1 MRLAGRMVGVVLGL
15 VAALYV
21 SGCQTAIEPYTPAGA
36 DALWQPEPVPDL
48 FGDAATIV
56 TDVAIENQADAA
68 VVVVRTSGAP
78 PQVRA
83 HQRYEP
89 THVAL
94 AIQAARLGISQQ
106 PLAPHDPGGIVN
118 KVVAVERLRNLQPQV
133 VIRVHLRE
141 AVPFEVE
148 QDEGVIRLA
157 LAHRQADAGPDANPP
172 PAPAPETDAAP
183 AEPEAAAEPETAAES
198 PVSEAV
204 PESTTPEATTEP
216 AMPDTVAEL
225 PAAEAAA
232 ESPPSEPDAAPDEPA
247 ATEASAEPPAS
258 ETAAESTTDELA
270 AEPAAPEAIAELP
283 AAEAALE
290 PSPAEAAAEL
300 AAPSSVPGE
309 QTISLDVQ
317 EADLHDVLRLIADVV
332 GVNVI
337 AGTDVQGSVTTRLAD
352 VPWNEAL
359 AAVLSIN
366 GMGYER
372 SGNVIRIAPLEH
384 FAKAREAR
392 LREQEAQRQSQPIFT
407 QVVTINYANAAALQ
421 PNLEKLLS
429 DRGSLAVD
437 TRTNAIIVN
446 DTRTAIDT
454 ITDLVAT
461 LDRPTPQIMIESRI
475 VESSRNFLRELGV
488 QLAGRGREKINAS
501 FPSAVSVFGGGSRAG
516 SDVPGNFLLDLPAQV
531 GTGAGGSLGISF
543 ASLGSSFLDVQL
555 SALEASGRGKVISRP
570 RIATLDNTE
579 ALIQSGRRIPFETT
593 SANQGTR
600 TQFADASI
608 SLRVTPHVTPHGFIN
623 MKILASRNAA
633 DFTRTSRDGVPTII
647 TREATTEMLV
657 RDGDTVVIGGLYTR
671 DTSVSQDGV
680 PFFSKIPGLG
690 WLFRRTRNSDTTDE
704 LLFFITPR
712 IIREPQESLE
722 TS

>member
-1 MRLAGRMVGVVLGL
+1 MRLASRIFGLLVGLAAL
-15 VAALYV
+15 ALYV
-21 SGCQTAIEPYTPAGA
+21 SGCRPALEPYTPAG
-36 DALWQPEPVPDL
+36 DDPSWQSEPASGL
-48 FGDAATIV
+48 FSDAATVV
-56 TDVAIENQADAA
+56 TDVAIDSQADAV

-94 AIQAARLGISQQ
+94 GIQAAHLGTWQSVF
-106 PLAPHDPGGIVN
+106 PLQDAGDTVT
-118 KVVAVERLRNLQPQV
+118 KVVAVERIRDLQPQV
-133 VIRVHLRE
+133 TLRVHLHE

-148 QDEGVIRLA
+148 QDEGTIRLA
-157 LAHRQADAGPDANPP
+157 LARRRPDTGAAES
-172 PAPAPETDAAP
+172 PAPAPEADATSTDQETA
-183 AEPEAAAEPETAAES
+183 AEPVLLETTEELPAPETAAES
-198 PVSEAV
+198 
-204 PESTTPEATTEP
+204 
-216 AMPDTVAEL
+216 MIQ
-225 PAAEAAA
+225 EAAA
-232 ESPPSEPDAAPDEPA
+232 TSMTPETA
-247 ATEASAEPPAS
+247 ATLPAS
-258 ETAAESTTDELA
+258 ETVAEFTTE
-270 AEPAAPEAIAELP
+270 
-283 AAEAALE
+283 
-290 PSPAEAAAEL
+290 
-300 AAPSSVPGE
+300 V
-309 QTISLDVQ
+309 ISLDVQ
-317 EADLHDVLRLIADVV
+317 EADIHDVLRLIADVV
-332 GVNVI
+332 GVNI
-337 AGTDVQGSVTTRLAD
+337 TAAASVQGKVTTRLEN
-352 VPWNEAL
+352 VPWEEAL
-359 AAVLSIN
+359 DAVLSIN
-366 GMGYER
+366 GMGRER

-384 FAKAREAR
+384 FAKEREAR
-392 LREQEAQRQSQPIFT
+392 LREQEAQRQIQPTLT

-429 DRGSLAVD
+429 DKGSLAVD
-437 TRTNAIIVN
+437 TRTNTIIVS
-446 DTRTAIDT
+446 DTQAAIGT

-488 QLAGRGREKINAS
+488 QLAGRANEKINAA
-501 FPSAVSVFGGGSRAG
+501 FPSAVSIFGAGAGGDSG
-516 SDVPGNFLLDLPAQV
+516 VPGNFILDLPAQV

-543 ASLGSSFLDVQL
+543 ASVGGSFLDLQL

-623 MKILASRNAA
+623 MKIVAARNAA

-671 DTSVSQDGV
+671 DMSVSQDGV
-680 PFFSKIPGLG
+680 PFFSKIPVLG
-690 WLFRRTRNSDTTDE
+690 VLFRRTRNRDTTDE

-712 IIREPQESLE
+712 IIREPQERLE
-722 TS
+722 TLQP

>member
-1 MRLAGRMVGVVLGL
+1 MRLPGYIFAVAVGLIA
-15 VAALYV
+15 AALCLT
-21 SGCQTAIEPYTPAGA
+21 GCRPAVEPYTPAGA
-36 DALWQPEPVPDL
+36 GTLWQPEPVPDL
-48 FGDAATIV
+48 FGDAATVV
-56 TDVAIENQADAA
+56 TDISIESRVDGA

-94 AIQAARLGISQQ
+94 DIQAAHLGTTQQ
-106 PLAPHDPGGIVN
+106 PLTPQAPGGIVT
-118 KVVAVERLRNLQPQV
+118 KVVAAERIRNTQPQV
-133 VIRVHLRE
+133 IIRVHLHE

-157 LAHRQADAGPDANPP
+157 LARRPSDAG
-172 PAPAPETDAAP
+172 
-183 AEPEAAAEPETAAES
+183 
-198 PVSEAV
+198 
-204 PESTTPEATTEP
+204 
-216 AMPDTVAEL
+216 
-225 PAAEAAA
+225 AA
-232 ESPPSEPDAAPDEPA
+232 ESPPSAPALEADLPPARREDAAQPMLPEAVEAFPTSETPVEPA
-247 ATEASAEPPAS
+247 LQEAPAASAAP
-258 ETAAESTTDELA
+258 ETAALPLASEAAADSTTRDGGT
-270 AEPAAPEAIAELP
+270 EPAAPETAAQTPE
-283 AAEAALE
+283 AEAAPE
-290 PSPAEAAAEL
+290 PPPSEAAGTPAETP
-300 AAPSSVPGE
+300 APSE
-309 QTISLDVQ
+309 AAISLDVQ

-337 AGTDVQGSVTTRLAD
+337 AGSDVQGSVTTRLED
-352 VPWNEAL
+352 VPWDEAL
-359 AAVLSIN
+359 DAVLSIN
-366 GMGYER
+366 GMGHER

-392 LREQEAQRQSQPIFT
+392 LREQEAQRQSQPTST
-407 QVVTINYANAAALQ
+407 QVIAISYANAARLQ

-429 DRGSLAVD
+429 DKGSLAVD
-437 TRTNAIIVN
+437 TRTNTIIVN
-446 DTRTAIDT
+446 DTQTAIRT
-454 ITDLVAT
+454 VTDLVAT

-475 VESSRNFLRELGV
+475 VESSRDFLRELGV
-488 QLAGRGREKINAS
+488 QLAGRANDNVNAS
-501 FPSAVSVFGGGSRAG
+501 FPSAVSIFGAGTRAG
-516 SDVPGNFLLDLPAQV
+516 SDVPGNFILDLPAQV

-543 ASLGSSFLDVQL
+543 ASVGSSFLDVHL
-555 SALEASGRGKVISRP
+555 SALESSGRGKVISRP

-593 SANQGTR
+593 SANQGTQ

-623 MKILASRNAA
+623 MKIVASRNAA

-671 DTSVSQDGV
+671 DTSVSRAGV
-680 PFFSKIPGLG
+680 PFFSKIPVLG
-690 WLFRRTRNSDTTDE
+690 ALFRKTQNRDTTDE

-722 TS
+722 TSS

>member
-1 MRLAGRMVGVVLGL
+1 MRHAGRILGVVLGL

-48 FGDAATIV
+48 FGDAATLV
-56 TDVAIENQADAA
+56 TDVAIENQADAT
-68 VVVVRTSGAP
+68 VIVVRTSGAP

-89 THVAL
+89 IHVAL
-94 AIQAARLGISQQ
+94 DVQAARLGISQQ
-106 PLAPHDPGGIVN
+106 PLAPHDPGGIVS

-148 QDEGVIRLA
+148 QDEGVIRLT

-183 AEPEAAAEPETAAES
+183 AEPEAAAEPTLAETTDELPVPETPVESMLPEAAAEPETAAES
-198 PVSEAV
+198 PVSEVAT
-204 PESTTPEATTEP
+204 EATTPEEVTEP
-216 AMPDTVAEL
+216 ATPETVAEL
-225 PAAEAAA
+225 PE
-232 ESPPSEPDAAPDEPA
+232 
-247 ATEASAEPPAS
+247 
-258 ETAAESTTDELA
+258 
-270 AEPAAPEAIAELP
+270 
-283 AAEAALE
+283 AEAALE
-290 PSPAEAAAEL
+290 PSPAEADDEPAE
-300 AAPSSVPGE
+300 PSSVPGE

-337 AGTDVQGSVTTRLAD
+337 AGTDVQGSVTTRLEN

-359 AAVLSIN
+359 DAVLSIN

-407 QVVTINYANAAALQ
+407 QVLTINYANAAALQ

-437 TRTNAIIVN
+437 TRTNTIIVN

-516 SDVPGNFLLDLPAQV
+516 SNVPGNFLLDLPAQV

-722 TS
+722 PS

>member
-1 MRLAGRMVGVVLGL
+1 MRLAGLVFGVVLGL
-15 VAALYV
+15 VAALCV
-21 SGCQTAIEPYTPAGA
+21 SGCQPAIEPYTPAGA
-36 DALWQPEPVPDL
+36 DGLWQPEPAPDL
-48 FGDAATIV
+48 FGDAATVV
-56 TDVAIENQADAA
+56 TDIAIENQADAA

-94 AIQAARLGISQQ
+94 DIQAARLGIQQQ
-106 PLAPHDPGGIVN
+106 PVVPSDPGGTVS
-118 KVVAVERLRNLQPQV
+118 KVVAVERLRNLKPQV
-133 VIRVHLRE
+133 VIRVHLHE

-157 LAHRQADAGPDANPP
+157 LARRPPDTGAAGS
-172 PAPAPETDAAP
+172 PAPVLEADAAP
-183 AEPEAAAEPETAAES
+183 SEQEAAVEPPLAETTEERPTPETPVEPTLPEAAAELVTPDAVADLPE
-198 PVSEAV
+198 SEA
-204 PESTTPEATTEP
+204 TPEPPASEP
-216 AMPDTVAEL
+216 ADAPDEPASSEAAADPPASETGEATEEPATPDTVAER
-225 PAAEAAA
+225 
-232 ESPPSEPDAAPDEPA
+232 
-247 ATEASAEPPAS
+247 
-258 ETAAESTTDELA
+258 
-270 AEPAAPEAIAELP
+270 P

-290 PSPAEAAAEL
+290 PPPSEPADEP
-300 AAPSSVPGE
+300 AAPSSAPSE
-309 QTISLDVQ
+309 QIISLDVQ
-317 EADLHDVLRLIADVV
+317 EADLHDVLRLIADAV

-337 AGTDVQGSVTTRLAD
+337 AGTDVQGSVTTRLEN

-359 AAVLSIN
+359 DAVLSIN

-392 LREQEAQRQSQPIFT
+392 LREQEAQRQIQPIFT

-421 PNLEKLLS
+421 ANLEKLLS

-437 TRTNAIIVN
+437 ARTNTIIVN
-446 DTRTAIDT
+446 DTRAAIDT
-454 ITDLVAT
+454 ITGLVTT

-475 VESSRNFLRELGV
+475 VETSRNFLRELGV
-488 QLAGRGREKINAS
+488 QLAGRGREKVNAS
-501 FPSAVSVFGGGSRAG
+501 FPSSVSVFGGGSRAG

-555 SALEASGRGKVISRP
+555 SALEATGRGKVISRP

>member
-48 FGDAATIV
+48 FGDAATLV
-56 TDVAIENQADAA
+56 TDVAIENQADAT
-68 VVVVRTSGAP
+68 VIVVRTSGAP

-94 AIQAARLGISQQ
+94 DVQAARLGISQQ
-106 PLAPHDPGGIVN
+106 PLAPHDAGGIVS

-148 QDEGVIRLA
+148 QDEGVIRLT

-198 PVSEAV
+198 PVSEAA
-204 PESTTPEATTEP
+204 PESTTPEEVTEP
-216 AMPDTVAEL
+216 ATPETVAEL
-225 PAAEAAA
+225 PE
-232 ESPPSEPDAAPDEPA
+232 
-247 ATEASAEPPAS
+247 
-258 ETAAESTTDELA
+258 
-270 AEPAAPEAIAELP
+270 
-283 AAEAALE
+283 AEAALE
-290 PSPAEAAAEL
+290 PSPAEAADEP

-337 AGTDVQGSVTTRLAD
+337 AGTDVQGSVTTRLEN

-359 AAVLSIN
+359 DAVLSIN

-407 QVVTINYANAAALQ
+407 QVLTINYANAAALQ

-437 TRTNAIIVN
+437 TRTNTIIVN

-454 ITDLVAT
+454 IADLVAT

-516 SDVPGNFLLDLPAQV
+516 SNVPGNFLLDLPAQV

-593 SANQGTR
+593 SANQGTQ

-722 TS
+722 PS

>member
-1 MRLAGRMVGVVLGL
+1 MRPASRIFGLLVGLAAL
-15 VAALYV
+15 VLYV
-21 SGCQTAIEPYTPAGA
+21 SGCRPTLEPYTPAGA
-36 DALWQPEPVPDL
+36 DLSWQSEPASDL
-48 FGDAATIV
+48 FSDAATVV
-56 TDVAIENQADAA
+56 TDVAIDSQADA
-68 VVVVRTSGAP
+68 VVIVVRTSGAP

-94 AIQAARLGISQQ
+94 DIQAARLDTWQSVF
-106 PLAPHDPGGIVN
+106 PLQDAGDTVT
-118 KVVAVERLRNLQPQV
+118 KVVAVERIRDMQPQV
-133 VIRVHLRE
+133 TLRVHLHE

-148 QDEGVIRLA
+148 QNEGTIRLA
-157 LAHRQADAGPDANPP
+157 LARRRPATGAVESPTPTPEADVAST
-172 PAPAPETDAAP
+172 EQ
-183 AEPEAAAEPETAAES
+183 EAAAEP
-198 PVSEAV
+198 VSLE
-204 PESTTPEATTEP
+204 TTE
-216 AMPDTVAEL
+216 EL
-225 PAAEAAA
+225 PAPERVVESMIQEAAA
-232 ESPPSEPDAAPDEPA
+232 TSVTPETATTLPASATVAGSTTDDEFAEESAAPDAVGELPEAA
-247 ATEASAEPPAS
+247 ATPAPSPSASVDESAEPS
-258 ETAAESTTDELA
+258 L
-270 AEPAAPEAIAELP
+270 
-283 AAEAALE
+283 
-290 PSPAEAAAEL
+290 
-300 AAPSSVPGE
+300 VPGGK
-309 QTISLDVQ
+309 TISLDVQ
-317 EADLHDVLRLIADVV
+317 EADIHDVLRLIADVV
-332 GVNVI
+332 GVNI
-337 AGTDVQGSVTTRLAD
+337 TAAASVQGKVTTRLES
-352 VPWNEAL
+352 VPWEEAL
-359 AAVLSIN
+359 DAVLSIN
-366 GMGYER
+366 GMGRER

-384 FAKAREAR
+384 FAKEREAK
-392 LREQEAQRQSQPIFT
+392 LREQEAQRQIQPTLT

-429 DRGSLAVD
+429 DKGSLAVD
-437 TRTNAIIVN
+437 TRTNTIIVS
-446 DTRTAIDT
+446 DTQAAIGT

-488 QLAGRGREKINAS
+488 QLAGRANEKINAA
-501 FPSAVSVFGGGSRAG
+501 FPSAVSIFGAGVGGN
-516 SDVPGNFLLDLPAQV
+516 SDVPGNFILDLPAQV

-543 ASLGSSFLDVQL
+543 ASVGGSFLDLQL

-623 MKILASRNAA
+623 MKIVAARNAA

-680 PFFSKIPGLG
+680 PFFSKIPVLG
-690 WLFRRTRNSDTTDE
+690 VLFRRTRNRDTTDE

-712 IIREPQESLE
+712 IIREAQERLE
-722 TS
+722 TLQP

>member
-1 MRLAGRMVGVVLGL
+1 MRLTGRMVGVVLGL
-15 VAALYV
+15 VAGLYV
-21 SGCQTAIEPYTPAGA
+21 GGCQTAIEPYTPAGA
-36 DALWQPEPVPDL
+36 DTLWQPEPVPDL

-68 VVVVRTSGAP
+68 VIVVRTSGAP

-94 AIQAARLGISQQ
+94 DIQAARLGISQQ
-106 PLAPHDPGGIVN
+106 PLAPHDPGGIVS

-141 AVPFEVE
+141 AVPFEVK

-157 LAHRQADAGPDANPP
+157 LARRQADAGPDANLP
-172 PAPAPETDAAP
+172 PASAPETDAAP
-183 AEPEAAAEPETAAES
+183 AEPEAAAEP
-198 PVSEAV
+198 
-204 PESTTPEATTEP
+204 AT
-216 AMPDTVAEL
+216 PDTVAEL
-225 PAAEAAA
+225 PAAEAAV

-247 ATEASAEPPAS
+247 AIEASAEPPAS

-270 AEPAAPEAIAELP
+270 AEPATPEGVAELP
-283 AAEAALE
+283 AAETALE
-290 PSPAEAAAEL
+290 PSLSEAAAEP

-337 AGTDVQGSVTTRLAD
+337 AGTDVQGSVTTRLEN

-359 AAVLSIN
+359 EAVLSIN